1 MANNIDILDVFQVIV
16 STKEIKGMKNPIAF
30 LSPINYF
37 KLKNRLNIKEENT
50 INEYLEY
57 ENIKIKRRLSI
68 EPDNVYIFDIGE
80 HSIE

>member
-1 MANNIDILDVFQVIV
+1 MANNIDILDVFKVIV
-16 STKEIKGMKNPIAF
+16 STKEIKGMKKPIAF

-50 INEYLEY
+50 INEHLEF

-68 EPDNVYIFDIGE
+68 EPNNAYIFDIGE